1 MKDHWVN
8 GTIFHSQY
16 GLTDEQGSQVHHHH
30 LYLSTLLTLNIEIQ
44 NTEH

>member
-1 MKDHWVN
+1 MRLAHE
-8 GTIFHSQY
+8 ILPHR
-16 GLTDEQGSQVHHHH
+16 LIDEQGSQVHHHH